1 MFFWGQTFHHKFEH
15 FRLFVS
21 FSTKTTKCGLLD
33 SKELHIHMHIYIHIK
48 EQMIFQES
56 DWYEIKGQTIENM
69 LTCCKDTDIFIYVL

>member
-1 MFFWGQTFHHKFEH
+1 
-15 FRLFVS
+15 
-21 FSTKTTKCGLLD
+21 
-33 SKELHIHMHIYIHIK
+33 MHIYIHIK